1 MRVCFDTFCFSSWLH
16 SADEEATQ
24 NLDPSSAVSSTTLA
38 NSRISNTNVL
48 IPSQMSNHIMA
59 TASMEELHKKV
70 QELEDLLRIR
80 DEEIVELRS
89 HIDKFQSVFPLHFHV
104 NARHFGLNNNVRP
117 RPRKQ
122 RAGISAEPQ
131 NASSIQELTEQA
143 LPFYDKDER

>member
-1 MRVCFDTFCFSSWLH
+1 MRICFDTFCFSSWLH
-16 SADEEATQ
+16 AADEEATQ
-24 NLDPSSAVSSTTLA
+24 GLDPSNASSTTTVGSNELIATGTA
-38 NSRISNTNVL
+38 NTGG
-48 IPSQMSNHIMA
+48 NHIMA
-59 TASMEELHKKV
+59 TVSLEELQKKV
-70 QELEDLLRIR
+70 HELEELLRIR

-104 NARHFGLNNNVRP
+104 NARHFGLNNNVRA

-131 NASSIQELTEQA
+131 NASSIQELSEQT

>member
-16 SADEEATQ
+16 AADEEAAQ
-24 NLDPSSAVSSTTLA
+24 GLSPSTAVA
-38 NSRISNTNVL
+38 NSNDASGAGRANELIRSERSDEMANV
-48 IPSQMSNHIMA
+48 
-59 TASMEELHKKV
+59 EELHKKV
-70 QELEDLLRIR
+70 HELEELLRIR

-89 HIDKFQSVFPLHFHV
+89 HIDKFQSVFPLHFNV
-104 NARHFGLNNNVRP
+104 NARHFGLNNNVRA

-131 NASSIQELTEQA
+131 NASSIQELSEQT